1 MCLLYFVVLLSMM
14 EFSAPRLILS
24 VDYAD
29 ANNLLAGVMN
39 LKGFK
44 VFKSKSNDDCLS
56 IINKVEDK
64 TDVVLI
70 DKQSAVENDFFLV
83 NQIRKMTPDT
93 MIVIIADN
101 AGKDEKLLEKNI
113 DELVLRPISPENLAD
128 KILSMLAKRE
138 LKRLREVG

>member
-1 MCLLYFVVLLSMM
+1 MTFV
-14 EFSAPRLILS
+14 APKLILS
-24 VDYAD
+24 VAFAD

-56 IINKVEDK
+56 IINQVQEK
-64 TDVVLI
+64 TDAVLI

-83 NQIRKMTPDT
+83 NEIRKMTPDT

-101 AGKDEKLLEKNI
+101 GDEDEKLLENNI
-113 DELVLRPISPENLAD
+113 DELVRRPISPENLAD
-128 KILSMLAKRE
+128 TILTLLAKRE
-138 LKRLREVG
+138 LKRLREVA

>member
-1 MCLLYFVVLLSMM
+1 MLYALVLMKYV
-14 EFSAPRLILS
+14 APRLILS
-24 VDYAD
+24 VGFAD

-56 IINKVEDK
+56 IINQVEEK
-64 TDVVLI
+64 TDAVLI
-70 DKQSAVENDFFLV
+70 DKHSAVENDFFLV
-83 NQIRKMTPDT
+83 NEIRKMTPDT

-101 AGKDEKLLEKNI
+101 AEEDEKLLEKNI
-113 DELVLRPISPENLAD
+113 DQLVRRPISPENLAD
-128 KILSMLAKRE
+128 TILTMLAKRE